1 MLRIVKAD
9 KIYGVVT
16 IEIGEEDV
24 RKIIES
30 VDSMVAKQQRTLLEN
45 LPSEDQVR
53 QRLDEYN
60 ALKEELRKIWQ
71 SLNQ

>member
-9 KIYGVVT
+9 KVYGVVT
-16 IEIGEEDV
+16 IEIGQEDV
-24 RKIIES
+24 ERIMES
-30 VDSMVAKQQRTLLEN
+30 VDSMVEKQQRTLLEN

-60 ALKEELRKIWQ
+60 ALKEEFRKVWE
-71 SLNQ
+71 SLIQ

>member
-1 MLRIVKAD
+1 MIRIVKAD
-9 KIYGVVT
+9 KVYGVVT

-30 VDSMVAKQQRTLLEN
+30 VDNMVAKQQRTLLEN

-60 ALKEELRKIWQ
+60 ALKEELRKIWE

>member
-9 KIYGVVT
+9 KVYGVVT